1 MAKPYQ
7 MMLKLKLADGASKG
21 LLEIAKALRQIDDDA
36 VKAQHSLSLLEQH
49 LLKLKDEDKGKDKE
63 KEKDKVKDK
72 GRGKDA
78 GKDLAG
84 IGTSMLGA
92 LKSPYEAAAEVVQA
106 RTDFETLNLDA
117 QSNAAV
123 YAKAAALSQQM
134 LGAGIADNVARMR
147 ELNEAFGSLPR
158 SLALSGDFAQ
168 YAFAAKAAN
177 GGKDVEGQTAN
188 AAQALALRG
197 AQVSGSESALRD
209 ELSMQSQVYFASG
222 GKVNGAEFA
231 AAAKSGKQAYQHF
244 DKEYLYGRFSAYMAQ
259 ESGETAGANAQG
271 AYATLVGGAMDSKTS
286 AFMSKLGLLE
296 AHGKGGKPTLSAA
309 NIGLM
314 KHRPDLLMDN
324 VLAPAIQKKYGKL
337 DDGKMLSLLQDNLDQ
352 PTASFLGDQMV
363 NRPRL
368 QAQAQAYRQAS
379 NYGSAYQQY
388 LKSPKGAEMAAAQAW
403 KNLLTVIGSVYLPRV
418 TGALLSFART
428 MDQLGNWMGR
438 YPALT
443 QVLVYSFGLLG
454 GALAIGGTV
463 VKLAGAMEGVGTA
476 ALWIV
481 RMVPMAWGALA
492 TLCEVLLGLLGPVG
506 LAVAAIAALGGIFLL
521 FHESAPKPAP
531 AVPAAAG
538 MKGLAA
544 AQQPLSPGVPYPTF
558 SPVPPPAPVP
568 VFKVENKFDHR
579 GITTRILQEA
589 GARMA
594 RPPTGPQH
602 FDGAMDRASVAYA
615 G

>member
-7 MMLKLKLADGASKG
+7 MMLKLTLANGASKG
-21 LLEIAKALRQIDDDA
+21 LLEIARVLRQIDVDA
-36 VKAQHSLSLLEQH
+36 GKAQHSLSLLEQH
-49 LLKLKDEDKGKDKE
+49 LLKLKDKDKE
-63 KEKDKVKDK
+63 KGK
-72 GRGKDA
+72 GKEAAKELG
-78 GKDLAG
+78 G

-92 LKSPYEAAAEVVQA
+92 LKSPYEAAAEVAQA
-106 RTDFETLNLDA
+106 QTDFETLNLGA
-117 QSNAAV
+117 QANAAV
-123 YAKAAALSQQM
+123 YAKATTLSQKM
-134 LGAGIADNVARMR
+134 LGTGIADNVARIR
-147 ELNEAFGSLPR
+147 ELNEALGSLPR

-197 AQVSGSESALRD
+197 AQVSGNESALRE
-209 ELSMQSQVYFASG
+209 ELSMQSQVNFASA
-222 GKVNGAEFA
+222 GKVNGAEFV

-271 AYATLVGGAMDSKTS
+271 AYTALVGGAMDSKTS
-286 AFMSKLGLLE
+286 AFLSKLGLLV

-314 KHRPDLLMDN
+314 QHRPDLMMDD
-324 VLAPAIQKKYGKL
+324 VLAPAIRKKYGKL
-337 DDGKMLSLLQDNLDQ
+337 DDDKMRSLLRDNLDQ

-403 KNLLTVIGSVYLPRV
+403 KNLLTVIGSVYLPKV
-418 TGALLSFART
+418 TGALLSFARI

-443 QVLVYSFGLLG
+443 KVLVYSFGLLG
-454 GALAIGGTV
+454 GALAIGGMV
-463 VKLAGAMEGVGTA
+463 VKLAGAVEGLGTA
-476 ALWIV
+476 AGWIG
-481 RMVPMAWGALA
+481 RLLPMVGGALA
-492 TLCEVLLGLLGPVG
+492 TVGEVLLGLLGPIG
-506 LAVAAIAALGGIFLL
+506 LAVAAIVALGGLFLWL
-521 FHESAPKPAP
+521 HKPAAKPAP

-538 MKGLAA
+538 MKGLAV
-544 AQQPLSPGVPYPTF
+544 AQHPLSPGVPYPTF